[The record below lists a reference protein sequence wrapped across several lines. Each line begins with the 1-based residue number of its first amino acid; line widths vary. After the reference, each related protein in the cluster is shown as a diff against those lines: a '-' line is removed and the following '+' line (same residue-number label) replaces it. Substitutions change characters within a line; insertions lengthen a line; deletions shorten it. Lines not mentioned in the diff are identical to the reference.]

1 MGSRGAGDLDAVGG
15 WQVAKE
21 ADVLACEQLEGADT
35 VVLLEQARI
44 ATEPR
49 GEARL
54 GLVEVRGGDARVLVV
69 VAEGGEQ
76 QRQALVGSQWLPKA
90 TFFSQHVGHLGKRM
104 AEN

>member
-1 MGSRGAGDLDAVGG
+1 M
-15 WQVAKE
+15 
-21 ADVLACEQLEGADT
+21 LAREQLEGADA

-44 ATEPR
+44 AAEPR

-76 QRQALVGSQWLPKA
+76 QRQALVGTQVRPKA
-90 TFFSQHVGHLGKRM
+90 PFLTQHVGHLGKGHGTLPSKIKSDGRVQLSGSLP
-104 AEN
+104 A